1 MKAEYAKPWQLESD
15 PEKAIELALK
25 EIADVVSITDDFD
38 LDVRIFK
45 FRFKP
50 SYNPSRRYVSDFSVE

>member
-1 MKAEYAKPWQLESD
+1 MEAEYAKPWQLEND

-25 EIADVVSITDDFD
+25 EIADVVSIMDD

-50 SYNPSRRYVSDFSVE
+50 NYNPSRRYVSDFSVN

>member
-1 MKAEYAKPWQLESD
+1 MEAEYVKPWQLESD

-25 EIADVVSITDDFD
+25 EIADVWSIMDD
-38 LDVRIFK
+38 LDTRIFK

-50 SYNPSRRYVSDFSVE
+50 SYNPSRHYVSDFSVK